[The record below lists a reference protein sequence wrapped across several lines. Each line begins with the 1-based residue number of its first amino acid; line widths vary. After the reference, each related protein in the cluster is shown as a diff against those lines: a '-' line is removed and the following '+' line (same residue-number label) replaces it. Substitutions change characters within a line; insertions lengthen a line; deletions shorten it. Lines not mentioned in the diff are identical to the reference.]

1 MNMASSSSSMSSVR
15 QMTTTSAKRGMRSAG
30 GSAGRKMRSVVVR
43 AAGEKRSLWY
53 PGATPPAYLDGSM
66 PGDFGFDPLRL
77 GESGPLQYYREAELM
92 NGRWAMMAALGC
104 TLTEAAG
111 LPVWYDAGASD
122 FSLDFKTIVG
132 LQVVIMSVLEFK
144 RWEGFKKTGSSGFLS
159 MYPFDPLNY
168 GSPEFAKA
176 EVMNGRIA
184 MLAFAGFIGQAGV
197 QGKGPI
203 ACLADHIADPGKS
216 NVYTTPYGPLFLGI
230 IMFLCF
236 WPMIVE
242 AKKAIGVA
250 EDSFFTPESL
260 ND

>member
-1 MNMASSSSSMSSVR
+1 M
-15 QMTTTSAKRGMRSAG
+15 
-30 GSAGRKMRSVVVR
+30 VR
-43 AAGEKRSLWY
+43 AAGQKRQLWY

-111 LPVWYDAGASD
+111 LPVWYDAGAAD
-122 FSLDFKTIVG
+122 FSLDFTTIVG
-132 LQVVIMSVLEFK
+132 LQVLIMSVLEFK

-203 ACLADHIADPGKS
+203 GCLADHIADPGKN
-216 NVYTTPYGPLFLGI
+216 NVYTTPYGILFLGV

-242 AKKAIGVA
+242 AKKAIGVQ